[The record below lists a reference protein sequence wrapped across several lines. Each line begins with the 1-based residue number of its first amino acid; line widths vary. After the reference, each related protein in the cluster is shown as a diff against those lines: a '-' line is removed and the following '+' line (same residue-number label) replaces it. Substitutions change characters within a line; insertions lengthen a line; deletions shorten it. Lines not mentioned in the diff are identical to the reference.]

1 MKNKTQTHIG
11 WIDYLRIF
19 ACILVVLAHS
29 CDPFV
34 AKTDS
39 NYSEFLT
46 GSFLGSLVRSC
57 VPLFVMISGVLL
69 LPVKTDMSTFY
80 KKRFKRILMP
90 FVFWSLALPLLYYF
104 YLNFGP
110 ETVNPNISMDEH
122 SLNATLTK
130 LYTFVFNFNY
140 DTIPL
145 WYVYMLI
152 GLYLFIPILGGWLS
166 QASKKD
172 VQIVIGIWL
181 AASVLQYVELGAP
194 FLGYTGNGGNLGMW
208 GICDWN
214 VFGSL
219 YYFSGFM
226 GYLILGHY
234 LVKYPLNWSSSKRWK
249 IGLPVIL
256 LGFTVTYIGFVF
268 TQKYFPEHFSYLEII
283 WSFNNINVV
292 MMTVPIFI
300 IAQNIK
306 KVATPR
312 VKLISSLTYGIFLA
326 HFFFVQV
333 VYDLLYPALELPT
346 ALIIILITALSFLMT
361 LLVVW
366 ILSLNKLTK
375 KFVM

>member
-1 MKNKTQTHIG
+1 MKNNTQTHIG
-11 WIDYLRIF
+11 WIDYLRVF
-19 ACILVVLAHS
+19 ACILVVVAHS
-29 CDPFV
+29 CDPYV

-39 NYSEFLT
+39 NYTEFLS

-69 LPVKTDMSTFY
+69 IPVKTDVSTFY
-80 KKRFKRILMP
+80 RKRIKRIILP

-104 YLNFGP
+104 YLNFGFD
-110 ETVNPNISMDEH
+110 TVNPNISIDDH

-130 LYTFVFNFNY
+130 LYTFFFNFNY

-152 GLYLFIPILGGWLS
+152 GLYLLIPILSGWLA

-172 VQIVIGIWL
+172 VQIVLALWL
-181 AASVLQYVELGAP
+181 VSTTLQYIELGAP
-194 FLGYTGNGGNLGMW
+194 FLGYNGTGANMGMW
-208 GICDWN
+208 GVCDWN
-214 VFGSL
+214 TYGSL

-234 LVKYPLNWSSSKRWK
+234 LVKYPLNWSMSKCVK
-249 IGLPVIL
+249 VGLPLFL
-256 LGFTVTYIGFVF
+256 LGFTITYIGFVM
-268 TQKYFPEHFSYLEII
+268 TQRYFPENFAYLEII
-283 WSFNNINVV
+283 WSFTNLNVV
-292 MMTVPIFI
+292 MMTVPVFLF
-300 IAQNIK
+300 AQAINRQPS
-306 KVATPR
+306 TQ
-312 VKLISSLTYGIFLA
+312 VKLISSLTFGIFLA

-333 VYDLLYPALELPT
+333 AYDMLYPTFNLPS
-346 ALIIILITALSFLMT
+346 IVMILLVAILSFSISLF
-361 LLVVW
+361 VVW

>member
-1 MKNKTQTHIG
+1 MKNNTKTHIG
-11 WIDYLRIF
+11 WVDYLRVF

-39 NYSEFLT
+39 NYSEFLS

-69 LPVKTDMSTFY
+69 IPVKTDISTFY
-80 KKRFKRILMP
+80 TKRLKRIILP

-104 YLNFGP
+104 YLNFGFD
-110 ETVNPNISMDEH
+110 TVNPNISLADH
-122 SLNATLTK
+122 SLDATLVK

-152 GLYLFIPILGGWLS
+152 GLYLLIPILSGWLS

-172 VQIVIGIWL
+172 IQVVLGIWL
-181 AASVLQYVELGAP
+181 FSTVLQYIELGAP

-208 GICDWN
+208 GVCDWN
-214 VFGSL
+214 AYGSL

-234 LVKYPLNWSSSKRWK
+234 LVKYPLNWSMSKSIK
-249 IGLPVIL
+249 IGLPVFL
-256 LGFTVTYIGFVF
+256 VGFAITYIGFVM
-268 TQKYFPEHFSYLEII
+268 TQRYFPENFSYLEII

-292 MMTVPIFI
+292 MMTVSIFI
-300 IAQNIK
+300 VAQNIK
-306 KVATPR
+306 RQPSTR
-312 VKLISSLTYGIFLA
+312 TKLVSSLTYGIFLA

-333 VYDLLYPALELPT
+333 VYDFLYPLFNLPT
-346 ALIIILITALSFLMT
+346 PVVILLITALSFIVSLF
-361 LLVVW
+361 VVW
-366 ILSLNKLTK
+366 LLSLSKVTK
-375 KFVM
+375 RFVI

>member
-1 MKNKTQTHIG
+1 MKNNSNTNIG

-39 NYSEFLT
+39 NYAEFLS
-46 GSFLGSLVRSC
+46 GSLLGSLVRSS

-69 LPVKTDMSTFY
+69 IPVKTDISTFY
-80 KKRFKRILMP
+80 SKRLKRIILP

-104 YLNFGP
+104 YLNFGI
-110 ETVNPNISMDEH
+110 ETVNPNIVMDDH
-122 SLNATLTK
+122 SLNATLVK

-152 GLYLFIPILGGWLS
+152 GLYLLIPILSGWLS

-172 VQIVIGIWL
+172 VQIVLGIWL
-181 AASVLQYVELGAP
+181 FSTVLQYIELGAP
-194 FLGYTGNGGNLGMW
+194 FLGYTGNGANYGLW
-208 GICDWN
+208 GVCDWN
-214 VFGSL
+214 AYGSF
-219 YYFSGFM
+219 YYFSGFV

-234 LVKYPLNWSSSKRWK
+234 LVKYPLNWSMAKRVK
-249 IGLPVIL
+249 MGLPVFL
-256 LGFTVTYIGFVF
+256 LGFVITYIGFVM
-268 TQKYFPEHFSYLEII
+268 TQKYFPENFSYLEII

-292 MMTVPIFI
+292 LMTVPIFI
-300 IAQNIK
+300 IAQHIK
-306 KVATPR
+306 KKSTPR
-312 VKLISSLTYGIFLA
+312 IKLISSLTFGIFLA
-326 HFFFVQV
+326 HFFFVQLA
-333 VYDLLYPALELPT
+333 YDMLYPMLNLPT
-346 ALIIILITALSFLMT
+346 VVMILLITILSFLIS

-366 ILSLNKLTK
+366 LLSLNKLTK
-375 KFVM
+375 RFVM